1 MVVLGIETSCDETA
15 VAVVADGVVRAEG
28 VASQVADHAAYGG
41 VVPELASRRHLEAI
55 DPLVCGCL
63 ADAGLTLADLDL
75 VAVTRG
81 PGLLVALLV
90 GVQYAK
96 GLAAGL
102 SIPLIGVNHCLAHLH
117 VAAAEGGV
125 AYPYLGLVVSGGH
138 THLFRVASPTDFRL
152 LGHTVDDAAGEA
164 FDKVGK
170 MVGLPYPAGPE
181 IDRLAATGEPT
192 AVSLPRPM
200 ARRDNLL
207 LSFSGLKTAVR
218 THLERGGQ
226 LPEAGGTAPTG
237 QPLADLCAS
246 FQQAVVETICPKVVR
261 AVTREGL
268 TRVVVGGGVAA
279 NRGLRTALGA
289 LPGLDVHFIRPVWCA
304 DNGVMVA
311 TLGEARYLAGVR
323 HDLDLV
329 PIPGL
334 MPLLAAEAGEAGTP
348 SGQNHE
354 DHEEREGG

>member
-15 VAVVADGVVRAEG
+15 VAVVSGGRVLAEQ
-28 VASQVADHAAYGG
+28 VASQVADHAAFGG

-55 DPLVCGCL
+55 DPLVTACL
-63 ADAGLTLADLDL
+63 AEAGLALTDLDL

-102 SIPLIGVNHCLAHLH
+102 SIPIIGVNHCLAHLH
-117 VAAAEGGV
+117 VAAVEG
-125 AYPYLGLVVSGGH
+125 AATYPYLGLVVSGGH
-138 THLFRVASPTDFRL
+138 THLFRVDGPTRFRL

-170 MVGLPYPAGPE
+170 MIGLPYPAGPE
-181 IDRLAATGEPT
+181 IDRLAATGDAA
-192 AVSLPRPM
+192 AVDLPRPP
-200 ARRDNLL
+200 ARCDNLL
-207 LSFSGLKTAVR
+207 LSFSGLKNAVC

-246 FQQAVVETICPKVVR
+246 FQRAVVETIAPKVVR
-261 AVTREGL
+261 AARQEGL

-279 NRGLRTALGA
+279 NRGLRAALST
-289 LPGLDVHFIRPVWCA
+289 LPGLEVHFIRPAWCA

-311 TLGEARYLAGVR
+311 ALGAARHRAGVR
-323 HDLDLV
+323 HDLDLA

-334 MPLLAAEAGEAGTP
+334 MPLL
-348 SGQNHE
+348 
-354 DHEEREGG
+354 DEEGVTAVESRQ

>member
-15 VAVVADGVVRAEG
+15 VAVVDDGVVRAEQ
-28 VASQVADHAAYGG
+28 VASQVQDHAAYGG

-55 DPLVCGCL
+55 DPLVTTCL
-63 ADAGLTLADLDL
+63 ADAGVTLVDVELI
-75 VAVTRG
+75 AVTRG

-102 SIPLIGVNHCLAHLH
+102 GVPLIGVNHCLAHFH
-117 VAAAEGGV
+117 VVEAEGGV

-138 THLFRVASPTDFRL
+138 THLFRVTSPIDCSL

-181 IDRLAATGEPT
+181 IDRLAAVGDP
-192 AVSLPRPM
+192 AAISLPRPM
-200 ARRDNLL
+200 AQRDNLL

-218 THLERGGQ
+218 THLERSGQ
-226 LPEAGGTAPTG
+226 LPELDGTAPTG
-237 QPLADLCAS
+237 EMLADLCAS
-246 FQQAVVETICPKVVR
+246 FRQAAVETIVPKVVR
-261 AVTREGL
+261 AATREGL

-279 NRGLRTALGA
+279 NRGLRTALSA
-289 LPGLDVHFIRPVWCA
+289 LPGLDVHFIRPAWCA

-311 TLGEARYLAGVR
+311 TLGEALYAAGVR
-323 HDLDLV
+323 HDLDLA

-334 MPLLAAEAGEAGTP
+334 MGLL
-348 SGQNHE
+348 
-354 DHEEREGG
+354 DEEGVARDVA

>member
-1 MVVLGIETSCDETA
+1 
-15 VAVVADGVVRAEG
+15 
-28 VASQVADHAAYGG
+28 
-41 VVPELASRRHLEAI
+41 
-55 DPLVCGCL
+55 
-63 ADAGLTLADLDL
+63 
-75 VAVTRG
+75 
-81 PGLLVALLV
+81 
-90 GVQYAK
+90 
-96 GLAAGL
+96 
-102 SIPLIGVNHCLAHLH
+102 
-117 VAAAEGGV
+117 
-125 AYPYLGLVVSGGH
+125 VVSGGH
-138 THLFRVASPTDFRL
+138 THLFRVTGSTEFRL

-192 AVSLPRPM
+192 AVPLPRPM

-218 THLERGGQ
+218 THLERNGQ

-237 QPLADLCAS
+237 QALADLCAS
-246 FQQAVVETICPKVVR
+246 FQQAVVETIVPKVVR

-279 NRGLRTALGA
+279 NRGLRTAFAA

-311 TLGEARYLAGVR
+311 TLGEARYRAGVR
-323 HDLDLV
+323 HDLDLA

-334 MPLLAAEAGEAGTP
+334 MPLLDDEGVARAGA
-348 SGQNHE
+348 
-354 DHEEREGG
+354 

>member
-28 VASQVADHAAYGG
+28 VASQVAEHAAYGG

-55 DPLVCGCL
+55 DPLVMACL
-63 ADAGLTLADLDL
+63 ADAGVTLADVELI
-75 VAVTRG
+75 AVTRG

-102 SIPLIGVNHCLAHLH
+102 GVPLIGVNHCLAHLY
-117 VAAAEGGV
+117 VAAAEEEGV

-138 THLFRVASPTDFRL
+138 THLFRVGGPTGFRL

-181 IDRLAATGEPT
+181 IDRLAALGDS
-192 AVSLPRPM
+192 AVVALPRPM
-200 ARRDNLL
+200 ARRANLL

-218 THLERGGQ
+218 AHLERTGQ
-226 LPEAGGTAPTG
+226 LPEAGGIAPTG
-237 QPLADLCAS
+237 QALADLCAS
-246 FQQAVVETICPKVVR
+246 FRQAVVETILPKVVR
-261 AVTREGL
+261 AATQEGL

-279 NRGLRTALGA
+279 NRGLRTALSA
-289 LPGLDVHFIRPVWCA
+289 LPGLDVHFIRPAWCA
-304 DNGVMVA
+304 DNGVMIA
-311 TLGEARYLAGVR
+311 TLGEARYRAGVR
-323 HDLDLV
+323 HDLDLT

-334 MPLLAAEAGEAGTP
+334 MGLLDE
-348 SGQNHE
+348 
-354 DHEEREGG
+354 EGGARDVA